1 MDQHQKTSS
10 YRRLIG
16 WQKAMRVCLSVYR
29 ATDGFPPDERF
40 GLISEAR
47 KTSRSVL
54 YNIAEGQQRATP
66 AEFIRFLQIARG
78 SQSELESQIIL
89 AKNLGYLT
97 DDKETV
103 LLEETGELGK
113 ILFGLVRYLR
123 SKTHNSHPDP
133 RRE

>member
-1 MDQHQKTSS
+1 MDQRSQTPS
-10 YRRLIG
+10 YRELIC
-16 WQKAMRVCLSVYR
+16 WQKAMRVSLSVYR

-54 YNIAEGQQRATP
+54 FNIAEGYQRDTP

-89 AKNLGYLT
+89 AENLNYLSKDEART
-97 DDKETV
+97 
-103 LLEETGELGK
+103 LLEDTAELGRV
-113 ILFGLVRYLR
+113 LFGLVRSLR
-123 SKTHNSHPDP
+123 SKTQTSRNQSKT
-133 RRE
+133 